1 MIRTPGCS
9 QLRRIPPCVGVS
21 GQPFIPHRV
30 GRVENLFENRPFGH
44 YQLHRKL
51 GIVMLAARAF
61 PLYKMPIT
69 TADLRYPIGE
79 FKLPAVM
86 TAATR
91 SDAIEA
97 IAALPERMRAAVNG
111 LPQLQ
116 LDQPYW
122 PCGRRVRQGVHH
134 LPDSHV
140 NAYVRLKLAITE
152 NNPTIK
158 PYDQEA
164 FAQLPDQRLSGAVS
178 LSLLHAL
185 HARWT
190 TVLRALTPDQ
200 FARPLVHPEIGQIT
214 VDYLVHHYAWPSRHH
229 VAHITPLREREGWR

>member
-86 TAATR
+86 PAATR

-111 LPQLQ
+111 LSESQ
-116 LDQPYW
+116 LDTPYRPGGW
-122 PCGRRVRQGVHH
+122 TVRQVVHH
-134 LPDSHV
+134 VPDSHV
-140 NAYVRLKLAITE
+140 NAYCRFKLALTE
-152 NNPTIK
+152 DEPTSK
-158 PYDQEA
+158 PHNEA
-164 FAQLPDQRLSGAVS
+164 LWATPPDVKAMPIETSLALLDAVHERWVAILRGLS
-178 LSLLHAL
+178 
-185 HARWT
+185 
-190 TVLRALTPDQ
+190 D
-200 FARPLVHPEIGQIT
+200 
-214 VDYLVHHYAWPSRHH
+214 
-229 VAHITPLREREGWR
+229 